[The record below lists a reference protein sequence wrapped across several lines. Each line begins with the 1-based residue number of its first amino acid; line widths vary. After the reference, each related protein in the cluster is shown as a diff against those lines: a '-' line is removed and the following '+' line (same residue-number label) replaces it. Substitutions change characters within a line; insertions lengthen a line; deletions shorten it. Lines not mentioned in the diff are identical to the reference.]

1 MTKQAPIRRKVALA
15 VEEIVVSDLLLGVDG
30 QMHRPTGCT
39 RAACGRYCQ
48 DFSR

>member
-39 RAACGRYCQ
+39 RAAWGRYCQ